1 MRAWPG
7 KSSSFVERNRTSTLN
22 QPADELPVC
31 GACWQ
36 AQPLQSHPYSR
47 VRSSPY
53 RSHVELSVPPYSSQ
67 TSQFWPK
74 HVASHDPIVTLLG

>member
-1 MRAWPG
+1 MYARLFSNGHCVVRVWPE
-7 KSSSFVERNRTSTLN
+7 KSSSFVERKRTSTLN

-36 AQPLQSHPYSR
+36 AQPLQSHPYSM

-53 RSHVELSVPPYSSQ
+53 RSHVELSVPP
-67 TSQFWPK
+67 
-74 HVASHDPIVTLLG
+74 